1 MAAPNNETPRSTAQ
15 WHSAALEQLE
25 SGHMEDALRSLRR
38 AVELDP
44 RAWRAWNDLGVVL
57 EALGNRRDALHCYRQ
72 ALRAAPDADEPRRNL
87 MLLALGLSL
96 ARSLEMAPPRRS
108 RALLATAR

>member
-1 MAAPNNETPRSTAQ
+1 MAPLNETPRSAVQ
-15 WHSAALEQLE
+15 WHSAAMEELE
-25 SGHMEDALRSLRR
+25 SGHIEDALRSLRR
-38 AVELDP
+38 AVEIDP

-57 EALGNRRDALHCYRQ
+57 EALGNRRDAVHCYGR
-72 ALRAAPDADEPRRNL
+72 ALRAAPDAEEPRRNL

-96 ARSLEMAPPRRS
+96 ERSLEMAPPRGN

>member
-1 MAAPNNETPRSTAQ
+1 MAALQETPRPAAQ
-15 WHSAALEQLE
+15 WHSAALEELE
-25 SGHMEDALRSLRR
+25 SGHFEEALRSLRR
-38 AVELDP
+38 AVEIDP

-57 EALGNRRDALHCYRQ
+57 EALGNRRDAIYCYGQ
-72 ALRAAPDADEPRRNL
+72 ALRAAPDAEEPRRNL

-96 ARSLEMAPPRRS
+96 ARSLEMAPPRRN